1 MVVCHSASFAN
12 YTVCK
17 ATALGEMSQ
26 EASVFDL
33 SQDCPKGAL
42 KECGLVPTVQV
53 LPSLRFWSLF
63 PEVVRA

>member
-12 YTVCK
+12 YIVCK

-33 SQDCPKGAL
+33 S
-42 KECGLVPTVQV
+42 
-53 LPSLRFWSLF
+53 
-63 PEVVRA
+63 